1 VLTED
6 AFENDVFALTSGI
19 FLKLNHLA
27 CMLDS
32 MHVKA
37 VCNASSGNQLFFFCQ
52 TFSLVSGMY
61 CKENVK
67 VYTANQ
73 QQL

>member
-37 VCNASSGNQLFFFCQ
+37 VCNASSGNQLFFF
-52 TFSLVSGMY
+52 FLSDLLSGLG
-61 CKENVK
+61 NV
-67 VYTANQ
+67 
-73 QQL
+73 L